1 MGDSSASQ
9 QVVAGLARIG
19 AVLKSQAWQ
28 QAVPSGLTPTQAQV
42 LALLHAHG
50 AGRRWRLGAL
60 AAELAITP
68 ATASDAVSAL
78 VRKGLVQKQRAAG
91 DARAVELTLTP
102 AGARAAAAVADWPE
116 ALLRALDTLS
126 PAEQAAL
133 LRALSTVIR
142 ALQRSGQIPVAR
154 LCVACRY
161 FRPHVY
167 PDPERPHHCAFV
179 DAPFGDRQLR
189 LDCPDFVAHD
199 AAAAEAVGQ
208 RFTAVATAGQA
219 CAPGAAR
226 ASGGL

>member
-1 MGDSSASQ
+1 VAELSASQ

-28 QAVPSGLTPTQAQV
+28 RAWPAGLTPTQAQM

-50 AGRRWRLGAL
+50 AGRPWRLGAL

-68 ATASDAVSAL
+68 ATASDAVDAL
-78 VRKGLVQKQRAAG
+78 VRKGLVRKRRARDDG
-91 DARAVELTLTP
+91 RAVELTLTP
-102 AGARAAAAVADWPE
+102 EGAQLAAATAAWPD
-116 ALLRALDTLS
+116 ALLRALDTLT

-133 LRALSTVIR
+133 LRALMTVIR

-167 PDPERPHHCAFV
+167 ADPERPHHCAFV

-189 LDCPDFVAHD
+189 LDCPDFAAND
-199 AAAAEAVGQ
+199 ADAAEAVWQ
-208 RFTAVATAGQA
+208 RFVA
-219 CAPGAAR
+219 
-226 ASGGL
+226 ASG